1 MDGKRRT
8 CLTRGS
14 LTFVEESTT
23 WTTVSGVDDDE
34 SVKVELEDTSV
45 SSDKSVESVRVLIG
59 SSSEL
64 PDRSLSVEGLGLL
77 DLAAAKDFSIDL
89 LGAIVVVLVKNK
101 EAENLREGRSVGAGA
116 IDSALRSEAIVLL
129 MR

>member
-1 MDGKRRT
+1 M
-8 CLTRGS
+8 TRGS

-45 SSDKSVESVRVLIG
+45 SSDKSVESVRVLILFG

-64 PDRSLSVEGLGLL
+64 PDRSLSVEGLGPL
-77 DLAAAKDFSIDL
+77 DLAAVTGFSIDF